1 LEKKDDPIVEQILDE
16 RIKKGKFEYLVK
28 WKGLENAKSN
38 TWEPVQNI
46 GQYQHL
52 IDAFEKKL
60 MESKRAQDTTEKV
73 DKPESRRRVSLD
85 KPTTKKVEEANS
97 SNGIKTV
104 EKTKKVEEATSSNGT
119 KHVEKTKQKEVTKPK
134 KVKDKKE
141 EVEDVY
147 VIESLLKKNGS
158 KYLVKWENYSKEHNT
173 WEPKSS
179 IPANI
184 VQVSYWL

>member
-1 LEKKDDPIVEQILDE
+1 M
-16 RIKKGKFEYLVK
+16 EYLVK
-28 WKGLENAKSN
+28 WKGSHNRQDK

-85 KPTTKKVEEANS
+85 KPITKKVEEANS

-119 KHVEKTKQKEVTKPK
+119 KNVEKTKQKEVTKPK